1 GDYYVVQDDGTK
13 EFFPNDGR
21 RIGRQLADG
30 SWVDF
35 RIDVSV
41 EGRLKMFED
50 GMDKLLNPSKRRRW
64 VKRTTTDST
73 LVPDLENSARQL
85 LVAVIRDAVQREL
98 ATWLKEQQVTPGLAD
113 EALRGADALFDKAIR
128 AILDEAK
135 VSLRFGL
142 AAVQM
147 RLRDHADRLFDWL

>member
-1 GDYYVVQDDGTK
+1 
-13 EFFPNDGR
+13 
-21 RIGRQLADG
+21 
-30 SWVDF
+30 

-147 RLRDHADRLFDWL
+147 RLRDHADRLFDWLYDDLQALLADKLKNQKLPLDKLKPALRKAFLA